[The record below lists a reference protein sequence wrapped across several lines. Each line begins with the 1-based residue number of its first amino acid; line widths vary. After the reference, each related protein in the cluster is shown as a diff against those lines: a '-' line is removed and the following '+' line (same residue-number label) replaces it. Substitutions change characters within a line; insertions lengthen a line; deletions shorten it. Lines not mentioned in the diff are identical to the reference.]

1 MNITASNTMH
11 TCTSCGVCA
20 AICPTEAISMQLD
33 EQGFYRPQV
42 DEAQCVD
49 CSLCTKVCYKYNVV
63 EEFPLAIHSE
73 VQLLACQAKDEN
85 VVNSTTSGGVA
96 HLLAQNLFE
105 QGYKCVGVVYDNKM
119 DYAKHI
125 CASSYLDID
134 AFRGSKYIQ
143 SMTFPAFKEM
153 FATTKGEKVAL
164 FGTPCQLY
172 AVDQYLKRRNRREDF
187 LLIDIYC
194 HGCPSLKIW
203 QRYVQEIK
211 AIIKRKRF
219 DNVEFRSKI
228 KGWGNFYVVVV
239 VVDGL
244 RAFVSSRKKDEF
256 YQLFFS
262 NLMLNG
268 ACKNCKLRST
278 LEFADIRL
286 GDFWGK
292 CYDTNTKGV
301 SGVTLVTKHG
311 IEAFE
316 QIKDKVYVMEHPFS
330 DFLPFQSW
338 GKVYQYN
345 ENLRNHLFEMLNQGK
360 ALCEIQKYYFA
371 HQSVAQKM
379 KRHIKN
385 LIYMFPPQ
393 VINKVKKIYH
403 RL

>member
-1 MNITASNTMH
+1 
-11 TCTSCGVCA
+11 
-20 AICPTEAISMQLD
+20 
-33 EQGFYRPQV
+33 
-42 DEAQCVD
+42 
-49 CSLCTKVCYKYNVV
+49 
-63 EEFPLAIHSE
+63 
-73 VQLLACQAKDEN
+73 
-85 VVNSTTSGGVA
+85 
-96 HLLAQNLFE
+96 
-105 QGYKCVGVVYDNKM
+105 
-119 DYAKHI
+119 
-125 CASSYLDID
+125 
-134 AFRGSKYIQ
+134 
-143 SMTFPAFKEM
+143 
-153 FATTKGEKVAL
+153 
-164 FGTPCQLY
+164 
-172 AVDQYLKRRNRREDF
+172 
-187 LLIDIYC
+187 
-194 HGCPSLKIW
+194 
-203 QRYVQEIK
+203 
-211 AIIKRKRF
+211 
-219 DNVEFRSKI
+219 
-228 KGWGNFYVVVV
+228 
-239 VVDGL
+239 
-244 RAFVSSRKKDEF
+244 
-256 YQLFFS
+256 
-262 NLMLNG
+262 MLNG